1 MYTHNALPLLRAI
14 FYYVWRVLKHV
25 SCSFIHW
32 KACSLDK
39 RLSHLGLKPAILLSL
54 PHYPRAALLPTEIT
68 GLLGQISVS
77 KCILWMP
84 VYNAELTK
92 NSIVF
97 RCECMNTVQWQ
108 TLIFLFFLFSLM
120 SRNNFT
126 SILVIFL

>member
-1 MYTHNALPLLRAI
+1 MLSLFWEQF

-77 KCILWMP
+77 KCILWTP

-108 TLIFLFFLFSLM
+108 TPILFYFFIQPDVQQYLHLP
-120 SRNNFT
+120 
-126 SILVIFL
+126 LVIFL